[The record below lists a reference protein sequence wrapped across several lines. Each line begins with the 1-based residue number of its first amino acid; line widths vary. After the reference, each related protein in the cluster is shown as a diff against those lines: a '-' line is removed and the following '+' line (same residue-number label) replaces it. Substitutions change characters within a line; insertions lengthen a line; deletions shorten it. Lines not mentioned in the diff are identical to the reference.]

1 MTDYKNPSL
10 SSEARARDLLGRMTL
25 EEKIGQLNEIPLSRH
40 EIAQIEPEIRAG
52 RVGSLIYATSAL
64 AGDED
69 QFCGSL
75 EDRQRCQRIAVEE
88 TRLGIPLING
98 SNIVHGHRTAGPI
111 PLGQAAA
118 FDEKLTED
126 FAAMSAREAVTDGI
140 HWTYAPMVDIAR
152 DPRWGRIAEGFG
164 EDPYL
169 AGRMGAASVR
179 GFQGEDPAHPHRIA
193 ACCKHY
199 VGYGAA
205 EGGRDYESVEIS
217 ENTLRNTYLPPFKSC
232 VDAGALTVMS
242 AFHENDG
249 TPVTAS
255 RHLLTEILKEDF
267 GFQGFVIS
275 DWDAVAQLVHQRVA
289 ADRKEAACLAV
300 NAGVDMDMLSICY
313 IKNLSALVSEGKVSE
328 KTIDEAV
335 YRILWVK
342 FRLGLFEHPYA
353 EEGAYDKVVLRPE
366 HRALARKFAARSIVL
381 LKNTAGLLPL
391 TAQKIYA
398 MGPMLREQES
408 LLGTWATESLPEDVI
423 SIAQGLKDALGSR
436 VRLESTALL
445 DESVEQARSADVV
458 IVALGESSHS
468 SGEAKSLGSI
478 TLPAGQI
485 ELLRRLKR
493 FGKKVVTLVCA
504 GRPLVMT
511 EVAALSDA
519 LLYCWHGDVEYPNY
533 VDMPG
538 SPLYPFGFG
547 LSYTKFSYSDLQWD
561 RVDADAVEVRAV
573 VKNTGSRGGFETA
586 QCYIRDNVAGVTL
599 PVRQLK
605 GYQKC
610 FLSPGEAQI
619 VRFRLDRDLLSFYNR
634 QGERVFEPGS
644 FTVWVGPNCL
654 EGLRGSFNL

>member
-1 MTDYKNPSL
+1 
-10 SSEARARDLLGRMTL
+10 
-25 EEKIGQLNEIPLSRH
+25 
-40 EIAQIEPEIRAG
+40 
-52 RVGSLIYATSAL
+52 
-64 AGDED
+64 
-69 QFCGSL
+69 
-75 EDRQRCQRIAVEE
+75 
-88 TRLGIPLING
+88 
-98 SNIVHGHRTAGPI
+98 
-111 PLGQAAA
+111 
-118 FDEKLTED
+118 
-126 FAAMSAREAVTDGI
+126 
-140 HWTYAPMVDIAR
+140 
-152 DPRWGRIAEGFG
+152 
-164 EDPYL
+164 
-169 AGRMGAASVR
+169 
-179 GFQGEDPAHPHRIA
+179 
-193 ACCKHY
+193 
-199 VGYGAA
+199 
-205 EGGRDYESVEIS
+205 
-217 ENTLRNTYLPPFKSC
+217 
-232 VDAGALTVMS
+232 
-242 AFHENDG
+242 
-249 TPVTAS
+249 
-255 RHLLTEILKEDF
+255 
-267 GFQGFVIS
+267 
-275 DWDAVAQLVHQRVA
+275 
-289 ADRKEAACLAV
+289 
-300 NAGVDMDMLSICY
+300 MLSTCY

-423 SIAQGLKDALGSR
+423 SIAKGLKDALGSR

-478 TLPAGQI
+478 ALPAGQI

-519 LLYCWHGDVEYPNY
+519 LLYCWHGGVEYPNY